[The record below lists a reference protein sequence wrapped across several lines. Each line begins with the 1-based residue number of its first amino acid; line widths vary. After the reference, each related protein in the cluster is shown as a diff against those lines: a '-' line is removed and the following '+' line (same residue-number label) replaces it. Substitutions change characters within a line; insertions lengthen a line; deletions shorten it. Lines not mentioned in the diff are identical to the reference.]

1 MKSRSPVHPPSSSP
15 LLRWSNG
22 WAWEGTS
29 YQSMVSLLHNLLCP
43 DFSLSFSLTPP
54 SPPSSLMQVYLRNE
68 DVAAARKCYPAMRH
82 AQGDVVR
89 VRDCILLKSGPKA
102 KDLPYVAKVS
112 ALWENAEDGE
122 MMMSLLWYYRPEH
135 TDGGRRPTDLSDE
148 VFASRHRDVCSV
160 ACIEDKCYV
169 LTFNEYCR

>member
-1 MKSRSPVHPPSSSP
+1 M
-15 LLRWSNG
+15 
-22 WAWEGTS
+22 
-29 YQSMVSLLHNLLCP
+29 
-43 DFSLSFSLTPP
+43 
-54 SPPSSLMQVYLRNE
+54 YLRNE
-68 DVAAARKCYPAMRH
+68 DVAKTRKCYPAMRH
-82 AQGDVVR
+82 AEGDVVR

-112 ALWENAEDGE
+112 ALWESAEDGE

-135 TDGGRRPTDLSDE
+135 TDGGRRPTDLPDE

-169 LTFNEYCR
+169 LTFNEYCRYKINQQLFFLLLRVEQPRWMYMPGYRCFLGILPLGILNTLAQLQNLD